1 MDLGSGR
8 ERDRN
13 ELPGSGKPGA
23 VLTARISPS
32 RPCVAC
38 VRGYAFHQEP
48 VGGPLVFP
56 APKAHSPLSGTRM
69 TQESFR
75 ENSMKELGR
84 LEGQLAGLRQELAA
98 LALKQS
104 SVADQVGLLP
114 QQLQAVRDDVS
125 PSRPGPLLST
135 CPLRPSVLGVCRGQ
149 FPAPAALVP
158 RGLALDLTQML
169 SSCVGRH
176 S

>member
-1 MDLGSGR
+1 
-8 ERDRN
+8 
-13 ELPGSGKPGA
+13 
-23 VLTARISPS
+23 
-32 RPCVAC
+32 
-38 VRGYAFHQEP
+38 
-48 VGGPLVFP
+48 
-56 APKAHSPLSGTRM
+56 M

-125 PSRPGPLLST
+125 PNRPGPPLNPR
-135 CPLRPSVLGVCRGQ
+135 PLRPSVRGVCRGQ
-149 FPAPAALVP
+149 FPAPAASVP
-158 RGLALDLTQML
+158 RALALDLTQML
-169 SSCVGRH
+169 SSCVGSQGWVMHGSHLCGPSRH
-176 S
+176 MLALPQACTPSLLLSPARLGPASIPV